1 MRDTACS
8 EGKTSSRWFSDE
20 ERMTKPTPDEIQ
32 QYFKAWW
39 LENYMVP
46 LNKTPMG
53 VVEFISAFYDK
64 YCTESEDS
72 ADS

>member
-1 MRDTACS
+1 
-8 EGKTSSRWFSDE
+8 
-20 ERMTKPTPDEIQ
+20 MTKPTPDEIQ